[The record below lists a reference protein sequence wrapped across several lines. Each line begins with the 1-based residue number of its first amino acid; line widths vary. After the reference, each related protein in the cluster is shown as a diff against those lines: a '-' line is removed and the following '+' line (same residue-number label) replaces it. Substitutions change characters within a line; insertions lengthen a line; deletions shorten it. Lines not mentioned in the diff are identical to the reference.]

1 MTSIL
6 RKTSEIV
13 PSITAFKKQNEQ
25 NNPKTNQEV
34 KTYTVKILS
43 CKRKKLKSLEDG
55 TTFHV
60 YGLVETTLTMAT
72 FPKAIYPINEDPTKR
87 AVVLFSEIEKGN
99 NRLHPRNVRDS
110 G

>member
-1 MTSIL
+1 M
-6 RKTSEIV
+6 KTS
-13 PSITAFKKQNEQ
+13 
-25 NNPKTNQEV
+25 
-34 KTYTVKILS
+34 TVKILS

-55 TTFHV
+55 TTFYV

-72 FPKAIYPINEDPTKR
+72 LPKAIYPINEDPTKR

-110 G
+110 M